1 MHWWKNVTSQ
11 IYRQNSWLIILYIF
25 LKQEGPLFFWIS
37 EQFAVWRRK
46 TMSNISIRKH
56 MYNVSKILSKI
67 FRIDCSTLYIQHG
80 TPICAPEI
88 LELLRLVRA
97 IGSTCA
103 VLFLAAP
110 NIPTPYFTT
119 SCIVVL
125 VTDRLFAQCSASI

>member
-1 MHWWKNVTSQ
+1 
-11 IYRQNSWLIILYIF
+11 
-25 LKQEGPLFFWIS
+25 
-37 EQFAVWRRK
+37 
-46 TMSNISIRKH
+46 

-67 FRIDCSTLYIQHG
+67 FRIDWSTLYIQHG

-119 SCIVVL
+119 SCFVVII
-125 VTDRLFAQCSASI
+125 TDRLFAQCCVSNRYKKSHQYDKISGSVPKGQLISKCLFGVIVSTKIASKIL